1 MLVGSRCLFE
11 EWWTFISGTICVST
25 DRACSKASWWGMSVK
40 TPPLCQSISG
50 FFQVGCHVC
59 FCLGLDYVRIHDTW
73 DGVFG
78 RSVGNSSPR
87 TTWNARTE
95 SRFQNCCICHMSHRL
110 VVSASEGSMC
120 FDTTSLNTTITSSL
134 AHIGGSLLC
143 SVLQMCQVST
153 QVGNW

>member
-11 EWWTFISGTICVST
+11 EWWTFICVST
-25 DRACSKASWWGMSVK
+25 DRACCWWGMSVR
-40 TPPLCQSISG
+40 TPRSRLCQSISG
-50 FFQVGCHVC
+50 VFQVGCHVC
-59 FCLGLDYVRIHDTW
+59 SCPGLDYVRIHDTW
-73 DGVFG
+73 DGAFG

-87 TTWNARTE
+87 TTWNVRTE

-120 FDTTSLNTTITSSL
+120 FDIISLNTTITSSL

-143 SVLQMCQVST
+143 SVLQMCQVSI